1 MCPICQ
7 RLPQALG
14 VLCDPCRAVL
24 GTPFPIMP
32 EQIVMH
38 GQAATAAVLVDRW
51 GRQHPLDPDTMIG
64 RDVTAHGLAIVE
76 PSVSRQHARV
86 TRRDSNWVITDVG
99 SSNGTFVA
107 NRAIEHPVALSKG
120 AHVRIGEIGFFF
132 LEDAS
137 NLPAVRFPRA
147 ISETFPL
154 DLTAPKTAV
163 TRELDVP
170 ALARLSVVTIS
181 LHEPTG
187 GGGGLVYIDGKSVQL
202 TVAQYELVSLMVRR
216 MLEEE
221 GLDDHVRGFI
231 DPAELLARLPLEC
244 TAPGDDNVRQLIR
257 RVRRAFLRA
266 EIMDPIE
273 SRYGVGYR
281 LRVIPVVT

>member
-7 RLPQALG
+7 RRPQALG
-14 VLCDPCRAVL
+14 VLCDACRTEL
-24 GTPFPIMP
+24 GTPLRIMP
-32 EQIVMH
+32 EQILMH
-38 GQAATAAVLVDRW
+38 GQSATAAVLVDRW
-51 GRQHPLDPDTMIG
+51 GRQHRLDPDTVIG
-64 RDVTAHGLAIVE
+64 RDVAAHGLAIVE

-86 TRRDSNWVITDVG
+86 TRRATTWVIDDLG

-107 NRAIEHPVALSKG
+107 DRAVEHPVALSNR

-137 NLPAVRFPRA
+137 NLPPLRFPRA
-147 ISETFPL
+147 ISETIPL
-154 DLTAPKTAV
+154 DLAIPKTAV
-163 TRELDVP
+163 TRELDMP
-170 ALARLSVVTIS
+170 TLARLPVVTIA

-187 GGGGLVYIDGKSVQL
+187 GGGGLVFIDGKSVQL
-202 TVAQYELVSLMVRR
+202 TLAQYELISMMVRR

-221 GLDDHVRGFI
+221 ELDDHVRGFV
-231 DPAELLARLPLEC
+231 DPSELLARLPLEC
-244 TAPGDDNVRQLIR
+244 PAPGDDNVRQLIR

-281 LRVIPVVT
+281 LRVIPVVA